1 MKKILSF
8 RNRAYFR
15 LSAGL
20 FVVAALSAL
29 AIIYVLPR
37 ESQQGYEY
45 EINRPWKYA
54 TLIAEYDFPVYR
66 TPDEVKAEQDSAL
79 HTFRP
84 FFNAVGMVAEKQIKQ
99 LRDDHRAGRIVGVPA
114 GVISY
119 LEGQLTEVYRAGVL
133 SPTDFASL
141 TSVGAPGIRVLEG
154 REAAPRD
161 LGQIFSTRSAYEH
174 IMLADTVR
182 FPREVL
188 MKCNLNNYL
197 TPNLLIDT
205 AKTNAARNDLL
216 AAATE
221 ACGMVQS
228 GQRIIDKGEI
238 VNEAQFKILQSLA
251 LESERRGDTQQAVW
265 SILGGQV
272 VYVVVALVLFL
283 FYLRLFRRDYV
294 HSARCTLLL
303 FTLMTLFAVIPSLMV
318 SYGFFSVYL
327 VPFAMVAIFV
337 RVFLDSR
344 TAFVAHMV
352 TVLLASLPLNTSYQ
366 FLGVQMVGGMVAIY
380 GLREL
385 TERSQLL
392 RVALMVTLVMML
404 FGLGFDLAQGTPID
418 MLDTSW
424 YVYVAINGVLL
435 LFTYPL
441 MYLVEKV
448 FGFTSSVSLV
458 ELTNINNPI
467 LRHMSKYA
475 QGTFVHS
482 MQVANLAAEV
492 AHQIGAKTQLVRTGA
507 LYHDI
512 GKLAEP
518 YNFTENQSGQ
528 NSHKDRTEEESAQII
543 LNHVKEGLRMADKY
557 HLPSVIKDFI
567 RTHHGRSRVKY
578 FYIQW
583 VNKHPGEPVPEE
595 LFTYPGP
602 NPGTREQ
609 AVLMMCDA
617 VEAAARS
624 LKEYTEESIQEL
636 VNRIVDTQ
644 VAEGYFRECPLT
656 FRDIS
661 VAKRV
666 LGESLK
672 TMYHTRIAYPEI
684 GGDKKAETET
694 ETHGS
699 FFHTGLQ
706 HTWKRH

>member
-8 RNRAYFR
+8 RNRVYFR

-37 ESQQGYEY
+37 ENQRGYEY

-66 TPDEVKAEQDSAL
+66 TPEEVKAEQDSAL

-84 FFNAVGMVAEKQIKQ
+84 FFNTADAVSEKNIKQ
-99 LRDDHRAGRIVGVPA
+99 LRDDQRAGRIVGVPDR
-114 GVISY
+114 VIAY
-119 LEGQLTEVYRAGVL
+119 LEEKLAEVYQAGVL
-133 SPTDFASL
+133 SPSDYSSL
-141 TSVGAPGIRVLEG
+141 TSTGVPGIRVVEG
-154 REAAPRD
+154 REAAPRNMEQ
-161 LGQIFSTRSAYEH
+161 LYSTRSAYEH
-174 IMLADTVR
+174 IMQADTLR
-182 FPREVL
+182 YPRELL

-197 TPNLLIDT
+197 APNLLTDT

-216 AAATE
+216 AQATE
-221 ACGMVQS
+221 ACGMVQG
-228 GQRIIDKGEI
+228 GQRIIDRGEI
-238 VNEAQFKILQSLA
+238 VSEAQYKILESLA
-251 LESERRGDTQQAVW
+251 LESERRGDTKQVEW

-272 VYVVVALVLFL
+272 IYVVLALVLFL
-283 FYLRLFRRDYV
+283 IYLNLFRHDYI
-294 HSARCTLLL
+294 HSARSTLLL

-366 FLGVQMVGGMVAIY
+366 FLGVQMVGGMIAIY

-392 RVALMVTLVMML
+392 RVALMVTLGMML
-404 FGLGFDLAQGTPID
+404 FGVGFDLAQGTPID
-418 MLDTSW
+418 MLDSSW
-424 YVYVAINGVLL
+424 YIYVVINGVLL

-583 VNKHPGEPVPEE
+583 INKHPGESVPEE

-602 NPGTREQ
+602 NPTTREQ

-684 GGDKKAETET
+684 GGEKKAEAEP
-694 ETHGS
+694 EKRPG
-699 FFHTGLQ
+699 FFHTGLH